1 MRKCE
6 TCVERTGV
14 LYEKIFLRRRAL
26 EKNLRVNEQIRISPI
41 RLIDDNEGQIGII
54 EVRDAL
60 QRAREAGLDLV
71 EVSPMSRPPVCRIM
85 DYGKWKYA
93 QRKKGQ
99 KSKAARKET
108 ELKEIRIKTPKI
120 GDHDLEIKIG
130 HAREFISRGDR
141 VQFTLRFRG
150 RELAHMDEGYRIF
163 QHIREVLS
171 DVAKVDQAPRAE
183 GKRIAMVLT
192 PGAAP
197 AGSTQSVG
205 APAAMGGGRPPIAPR
220 PMGQRPSVGAPA
232 SQTPPRNTEQ
242 Q

>member
-1 MRKCE
+1 MNRNVIGKE
-6 TCVERTGV
+6 NP
-14 LYEKIFLRRRAL
+14 L

-41 RLIDDNEGQIGII
+41 RLIDENEGQIGII

-60 QRAREAGLDLV
+60 HRAREAGLDLV

-93 QRKKGQ
+93 QRKKEQ

-197 AGSTQSVG
+197 AGSTSSVG
-205 APAAMGGGRPPIAPR
+205 APAAMGGGRPAPR
-220 PMGQRPSVGAPA
+220 PASAGVAPRPAVSAPA
-232 SQTPPRNTEQ
+232 QPAPVSPAPEKPAE
-242 Q
+242 

>member
-1 MRKCE
+1 M
-6 TCVERTGV
+6 
-14 LYEKIFLRRRAL
+14 
-26 EKNLRVNEQIRISPI
+26 NEQIRISPI

-54 EVRDAL
+54 EVREAL
-60 QRAREAGLDLV
+60 HRAREAGLDLV

-93 QRKKGQ
+93 QRKKEQ

-120 GDHDLEIKIG
+120 GDHDLEIKIA
-130 HAREFISRGDR
+130 HAREFIGRGDR

-197 AGSTQSVG
+197 AGSTASVG
-205 APAAMGGGRPPIAPR
+205 APAAMGGPRPPARPTLGPRQAPAASPPR
-220 PMGQRPSVGAPA
+220 PSAGAPA
-232 SQTPPRNTEQ
+232 QSATPQPAPPKPADQ
-242 Q
+242 